1 MKNNILFFVI
11 VCCWSNLFLAQKTV
25 LDVRGQ
31 DLSEFPLVKGKLWV
45 RNPDGIKTEGISFLE
60 NDKPVAITFQGVTKV
75 DSIATSK
82 SVLFLVLNTPNRS
95 EMDWYKEVIKGAIRK
110 GAIKKGDKIEVLS
123 YGQKVN
129 NQLLFP
135 TTIHFT
141 DNADVLF
148 HKIDSITINS
158 KAIKKDNKSH
168 IYLAIN
174 EALELYGKENVKMP
188 SAIFVLADDR
198 TERIEG
204 NFNGELPGIRSKK
217 LNIPVYGISYFKSD
231 TPYEISGLCAQT
243 YGLYFRDPTNNSA
256 TASDQL
262 LKFMDGL
269 NQRYAGVIYPFSYT
283 SSFEKD
289 GKTHVVKIDS
299 KDGQSVFA
307 LISPT
312 KNILEWIMAN
322 LILAIVFFVVL
333 VGIII
338 VLLQISKKN
347 KLKKL
352 ELELKQ
358 NEQLSEMER
367 HQQNAEEKL
376 GNQEMEL
383 NRIKEEENR
392 KKEAEISNQAE
403 KKQKEDDDQ
412 QIRMMLERGNLPWF
426 KFKFENEA
434 GQYQINTPR
443 FKVGRDASNDW
454 TINHPTVSRNHF
466 ILTFRDHKYTI
477 KDLGSSNGLIVNGNK
492 ITEIQL
498 KHGDHIQVGE
508 ISLTFHI

>member
-11 VCCWSNLFLAQKTV
+11 VCFWSNLYLAQKTE
-25 LDVRGQ
+25 LDVRGL
-31 DLSEFPLVKGKLWV
+31 DLIEFPIVEGKLWV
-45 RNPDGIKTEGISFLE
+45 RNPDGIKTDAISFLE
-60 NDKPVAITFQGVTKV
+60 NDKPVSIKFQGVTKI
-75 DSIATSK
+75 DSIAANK
-82 SVLFLVLNTPNRS
+82 SVLFLVLNTSNRR
-95 EMDWYKEVIKGAIRK
+95 EMDWYKEVIKEAIRK

-123 YGQKVN
+123 YGNKLD

-135 TTIHFT
+135 KNIRFT

-158 KAIKKDNKSH
+158 RANVNPNGSH

-174 EALELYGKENVKMP
+174 EALALYGKENVKMP

-198 TERIEG
+198 AFKIEG
-204 NFNGELPGIRSKK
+204 NFNGERPGERSKK
-217 LNIPVYGISYFKSD
+217 LNIPVYGISYFKSN

-243 YGLYFRDPTNNSA
+243 YGLYFRDPENNSA
-256 TASDQL
+256 NAADKL
-262 LKFMDGL
+262 LKFMNDL
-269 NQRYAGVIYPFSYT
+269 NQRYVGVIYPFSYT
-283 SSFEKD
+283 SSLEKD
-289 GKTHVVKIDS
+289 GQTHLVKIDS
-299 KDGQSVFA
+299 KDGQSGFA
-307 LISPT
+307 LLSPT
-312 KNILEWIMAN
+312 KNLFEWIVAN
-322 LILAIVFFVVL
+322 LILSIILFILL
-333 VGIII
+333 VGISI
-338 VLLQISKKN
+338 VLFQNNKKN

-358 NEQLSEMER
+358 NEQMSEMER
-367 HQQNAEEKL
+367 QQQEAEEKL
-376 GNQEMEL
+376 GNQETEL

-392 KKEAEISNQAE
+392 KKEAEIRNQAE
-403 KKQKEDDDQ
+403 KKQKEEDDQ
-412 QIRMMLERGNLPWF
+412 QVRMMLERGNLPWF

-434 GQYQINTPR
+434 GQYQIDKPR

-454 TINHPTVSRNHF
+454 TINHATVSRNHF
-466 ILTFRDHKYTI
+466 TLTFRDHKYTI
-477 KDLGSSNGLIVNGNK
+477 KDLGSSNGLVVNGNK